1 MIKSIAT
8 AAALGLATFQ
18 PAMAQAPICGP
29 TLEMWEGLGEYGET
43 RQSIAIHS
51 EGEAAV
57 ETWANVDTGSWTVIL
72 TSPTGVSCIAL
83 HGQGWASTALVSGDP
98 A

>member
-1 MIKSIAT
+1 MIKYALALT
-8 AAALGLATFQ
+8 VAACS

-29 TLEMWEGLGEYGET
+29 TLEMWDGLGEYGET

-57 ETWANVDTGSWTVIL
+57 ETWANVDTGSWAVIL
-72 TSPTGVSCIAL
+72 TSPMGQSCIAL
-83 HGQGWASTALVSGDP
+83 HGQGWASTAPVAGDP

>member
-1 MIKSIAT
+1 MKLIAT
-8 AAALGLATFQ
+8 ALALAVASCS
-18 PAMAQAPICGP
+18 PAMAQAPTCGP
-29 TLEMWEGLGEYGET
+29 TLEMWDGLGEYGET

-72 TSPTGVSCIAL
+72 TSPMGQSCIAL
-83 HGQGWASTALVSGDP
+83 HGQGWASTAPVEGDP

>member
-1 MIKSIAT
+1 MKLIAT
-8 AAALGLATFQ
+8 ALALAVASCS
-18 PAMAQAPICGP
+18 PAMAQAPICAP
-29 TLEMWEGLGEYGET
+29 TLEMWDGLGEYGET

-51 EGEAAV
+51 EGDAAV

-72 TSPTGVSCIAL
+72 TSPNGVSCIAL
-83 HGQGWASTALVSGDP
+83 HGQGWASMSPVEGDP